1 MSEIYRLRAIDL
13 ISCALMT
20 QSTGFLSVPRVLALV
35 AGMLAGC
42 GGSSTG
48 PATSTPDAGG
58 GAGSDAAQG
67 AQAGGDA
74 GPAAE
79 AGGDSGE
86 GNLCIAG
93 GGVIPSLCTTKPAL
107 PSVTDLSG
115 TWVLETIGAQT
126 VTAPTYAN
134 PFHLQSIGVILVQV
148 TQTGSDVTLD
158 GHYCNRI
165 QNDNSNNPAK
175 VVIPDAWR
183 LTEFPIQRSGTFANN
198 GAGQLELTLPNAI
211 EVPGANLV
219 DPACDALPTDPNDPR
234 VVDSDNDGYPGI
246 SVGLSGLITGMLR
259 CVQRQ
264 ATALHGVAVAA
275 DRIEGGMTFESD
287 QSVIESAPSS
297 IKALYQMSRS
307 SADPAVCASSFV
319 MVKVPDADAGAVDC
333 EWVRANESALL
344 GLPGT

>member
-1 MSEIYRLRAIDL
+1 
-13 ISCALMT
+13 MT
-20 QSTGFLSVPRVLALV
+20 HPRGFLSESWALALV

-48 PATSTPDAGG
+48 PAASTPDAGG
-58 GAGSDAAQG
+58 EAGSDAPAAAEVG
-67 AQAGGDA
+67 VDA

-79 AGGDSGE
+79 AGGDTGE
-86 GNLCIAG
+86 GNVCPAG
-93 GGVIPSLCTTKPAL
+93 SVGLPSLCTTKPAL

-126 VTAPTYAN
+126 VTAPTYPN

-148 TQTGSDVTLD
+148 TQTGSDVALS
-158 GHYCNRI
+158 GHYCDRI

-183 LTEFPIQRSGTFANN
+183 LTEFSIQRSGSFADN
-198 GAGQLELTLPNAI
+198 GLGQLELALPTAI

-219 DPACDALPTDPNDPR
+219 DPACDALPTEPNDPR
-234 VVDSDNDGYPGI
+234 VVDSDDDGFPGI
-246 SVGLSGLITGMLR
+246 SVGLKGLITGVLR

-264 ATALHGVAVAA
+264 STTLHGVAVAA

-287 QSVIESAPSS
+287 QSVIASDPAN
-297 IKALYQMSRS
+297 ITTLYKMSKS
-307 SADPAVCASSFV
+307 SADPAACASSFV

-333 EWVRANESALL
+333 DWVRTNESALL
-344 GLPGT
+344 GL